1 MAHASERRLREGVT
15 VAVHRNAG
23 LRKVCDCPRRGWAK
37 CPHPWHFNYSW
48 RGAAYRFSLNRYACK
63 EITGKTEAET
73 LAGAIRREIRAG
85 TFRGLPVATIANPPV
100 NQERDKVSFE
110 MFAHRFVER
119 YSKDRGKASWRDDQY
134 MVKRLGSFPTIEGR
148 PLGEKAIQNVTED
161 DLEGFIKHLTTQG
174 RTASTRN
181 HYVQLIRAMSRWA
194 VRKGYRDT
202 PMVGDDSDVIRR
214 KKEAQRDRRLEPG
227 EEDKLLRSAGP
238 HLQALIVAAL
248 ETCGR
253 QGELLNLRWG
263 DVSLARGEIILRAEH
278 TKDRENRILP
288 ISSRFRKVLEMR
300 RDSPAGVPLP
310 SYAYVF
316 GDEIGQRVGN
326 VRRAWQTAVLRAH
339 GHQPAW
345 IWKKKTGPNDK
356 GSTRLSRV
364 RGGVSGDQP
373 ALPRPPARRRL
384 APDRGRLA
392 CPLRAHMLGHA
403 SLQQTSTYLN
413 ATLRGLH
420 ESMRNLDQ
428 SRPACNRLQTHP
440 SADTGLFASRLPP
453 ETGSPSYTDCCSW
466 RGRRDSNPRPPA

>member
-23 LRKVCDCPRRGWAK
+23 LRKVCDCSRRGWAK
-37 CPHPWHFNYSW
+37 CPHPWHFSYSW

-63 EITGKTEAET
+63 EINGKTEAET
-73 LAGAIRREIRAG
+73 LADGIRREIRAG
-85 TFRGLPVATIANPPV
+85 TFRGLPAATITKEAGN
-100 NQERDKVSFE
+100 ETRDEVSFE

-119 YSKDRGKASWRDDQY
+119 YSKDRGKASWQDDQY
-134 MVKRLGSFPTIEGR
+134 MVKRLGSFQTIEGR
-148 PLGEKAIQNVTED
+148 ALGEKPIQRVTED

-174 RTASTRN
+174 RASSTRN

-194 VRKGYRDT
+194 VKKGYRDT

-310 SYAYVF
+310 SSAYVF

-345 IWKKKTGPNDK
+345 IWKKKTGPNEK
-356 GSTRLSRV
+356 GSTRLSPESETAYRAINLHFHDL
-364 RGGVSGDQP
+364 RHEGGS
-373 ALPRPPARRRL
+373 RL
-384 APDRGRLA
+384 IEAGWPVHYVQ
-392 CPLRAHMLGHA
+392 HMLGHA

-413 ATLRGLH
+413 ATVRGLH

-428 SRPACNRLQTHP
+428 SRPACKPLANKP
-440 SADTGLFASRLPP
+440 A
-453 ETGSPSYTDCCSW
+453 
-466 RGRRDSNPRPPA
+466 RGFRPVRKQAPARHGKSFLH